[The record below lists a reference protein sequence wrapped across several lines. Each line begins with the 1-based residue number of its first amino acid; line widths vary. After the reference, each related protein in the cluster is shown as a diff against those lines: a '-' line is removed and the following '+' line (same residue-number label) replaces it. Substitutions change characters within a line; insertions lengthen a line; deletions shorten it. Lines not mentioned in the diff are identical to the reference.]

1 MSGTI
6 SVIIA
11 TNRGGPYLAEAVD
24 SVKAQTTA
32 VHEIILVDDGAPA
45 GALERFSAENGLR
58 YLRSPGK
65 GVSIARNAGAGAA
78 SGEWLIFLDDDDV
91 WHPRRIEAQRA
102 ALDADPQA
110 IASHTGGW
118 YMDADG
124 TPFGK
129 GWQVRQVPALDM
141 LRGAVPLP
149 RITTLLVRR
158 DVFDEIGGFHPELH
172 IGEDNELIR
181 RLLVHG
187 GSAAVDDALVGY
199 RRHSD
204 NVSRRMLDGRLS
216 APRSLRRLR
225 EEARSS
231 GQLRVV
237 AALDERLRKM
247 RHEAADENL
256 GELIAALRHR
266 DGAYAARLFGYVLL
280 TPWSSAQAVVRR
292 IRS

>member
-1 MSGTI
+1 MAETI
-6 SVIIA
+6 SVVIA

-24 SVKAQTTA
+24 SVRAQTSA
-32 VHEIILVDDGAPA
+32 VQEIIVVDDGAPV
-45 GALERFSAENGLR
+45 GELERFAAEQGLR
-58 YLRSPGK
+58 YLRSPAK
-65 GVSIARNAGAGAA
+65 GVSAARNAGAAVA
-78 SGEWLIFLDDDDV
+78 SGDWLIFLDDDDV
-91 WHPRRIEAQRA
+91 WHPRRIDAQRA
-102 ALDADPQA
+102 ALRANPKA

-124 TPFGK
+124 TAFGD
-129 GWQVRQVPALDM
+129 GWRVQQVPALDM

-158 DVFDEIGGFHPELH
+158 DVFDEIGGFHPGLR

-187 GSAAVDDALVGY
+187 ESAAVDDALVGY
-199 RRHSD
+199 RRHSG

-225 EEARSS
+225 EEARRR
-231 GQLRVV
+231 GQRRVV
-237 AALDERLRKM
+237 AALDERLRAM

-266 DGAYAARLFGYVLL
+266 DGTYALRLIGYVLM
-280 TPWSSAQAVVRR
+280 TPWSSAQAVTRR